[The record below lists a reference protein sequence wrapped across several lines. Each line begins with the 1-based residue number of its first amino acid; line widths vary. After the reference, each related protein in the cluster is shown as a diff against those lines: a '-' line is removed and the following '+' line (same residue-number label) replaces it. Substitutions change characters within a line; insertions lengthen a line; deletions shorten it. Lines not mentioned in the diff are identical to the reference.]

1 MATIIG
7 GVTIRI
13 GATVNQL
20 KYDLKSAERSLKAS
34 ADRFKSI
41 GANLSLGVTAP
52 ILALGAKAL
61 SVTGDIEALQKGLIS
76 VMGSAKAA
84 GDEFERLKEVAKLPG
99 LGLEEAVQGS
109 VALQAAGFSADEA
122 RSSLLA
128 FGNALATVGKGKNE
142 LKLVNLALTQLQ
154 NKSSGY
160 GQEIRQ
166 LTEQLPQLRN
176 ALVSAFGTAESDK
189 IAELG
194 VTGKEVVSILTQ
206 EFAKLPKV
214 SGGLKNSF
222 ENAGDAIKIAL
233 FNVGTAINKNLDI
246 EGIVTR
252 VSDRLVAMADAFGK
266 LDAGTQKM
274 ILGAIGLVAAL
285 GPLSYIM
292 GNLTSLY
299 SAIIIPLTR
308 TAGLMALNATASTA
322 AGVAATGAGAATLSA
337 GKLMTLAMGPVGIA
351 IAGVAAAI
359 YVIYK
364 NWDQVKSITIDVGNY
379 FIELY
384 NESVLVRIGVEA
396 IVAQFKLVYSA
407 IKLVVDLF
415 SSGFKAAFGFV
426 SNGFKTLGNL
436 IKAVLSGNFSEIP
449 SILSDGFKTSTKNG
463 KEFITNLG
471 KDFRSFGEDLYTN
484 TNTQLQ
490 RTFDPK
496 KIELFKQEL
505 TKPIFIDI
513 GFNKPKEAA
522 YTPIGVLAPKVAEET
537 KKPFTPK
544 GDSAKVDLTPLQELE
559 KKFIEID
566 TLVKNGFL
574 LSLDAVDKKIDEIDK
589 AAEGLAQKGLKNTSV
604 EFKKLRDIAEGLKT
618 EGIDISV
625 GLNTLPLVQSL
636 KSIEDP
642 IKSITEK
649 IKGAFIGE
657 KDYFKTFADKAIEA
671 ANKIKEKYDLLADR
685 ISRVGQIGNAIGD
698 IFSSLSDRENEKN
711 KEKEIKEKEAVSNSI
726 LNEDQKAQA
735 LLAIEAKYN
744 KERQKANKKQA
755 IANKALG
762 IFNATV
768 SMFEGIARAVAL
780 GPAGIPLI
788 PFIKGLGLLN
798 IAAIASAPLPSLKI
812 GTNYVKSDGLANI
825 HKGEAIVPAK
835 VVGGGFNLG
844 GGMHH
849 SVIRG
854 QDIHLVS
861 NFQAYI
867 DKRTR

>member
-13 GATVNQL
+13 GATVKQL
-20 KYDLKSAERSLKAS
+20 EYDLKKAERSLKAS

-122 RSSLLA
+122 RKSLLA

-142 LKLVNLALTQLQ
+142 LKLVQLALTQLQ

-160 GQEIRQ
+160 GQELRQ
-166 LTEQLPQLRN
+166 LTEQLPQLRS

-189 IAELG
+189 IAQLG
-194 VTGKEVVSILTQ
+194 VTGKEVVTILTS

-214 SGGLKNSF
+214 AGGLKNSF

-308 TAGLMALNATASTA
+308 TAGLLALNATASTA

-384 NESVLVRIGVEA
+384 NESVIVRIGVEA

-415 SSGFKAAFGFV
+415 LSGFKAAFGFV

-537 KKPFTPK
+537 KKTFTPK
-544 GDSAKVDLTPLQELE
+544 GDGTKQKDIYGDTIKELKLLDQLSSLNLETEAPVKKIKVLEDALAKLIESGIKPTSQKFKDLESQLIALNTETKFRIKFDEVSLSESIKETKDKLKEEKFELSAKVLVSLE
-559 KKFIEID
+559 QRKDFAEFAKEGSFDKRLKDAVSLNLPQPKIIPTID
-566 TLVKNGFL
+566 TSGLTAGIEQINTIAGDISNTLQSAVGGAFESL
-574 LSLDAVDKKIDEIDK
+574 GSILSDAVTGDLG
-589 AAEGLAQKGLKNTSV
+589 GLQGFFSRILII
-604 EFKKLRDIAEGLKT
+604 IADFG
-618 EGIDISV
+618 S
-625 GLNTLPLVQSL
+625 TL
-636 KSIEDP
+636 
-642 IKSITEK
+642 
-649 IKGAFIGE
+649 G
-657 KDYFKTFADKAIEA
+657 
-671 ANKIKEKYDLLADR
+671 
-685 ISRVGQIGNAIGD
+685 
-698 IFSSLSDRENEKN
+698 
-711 KEKEIKEKEAVSNSI
+711 
-726 LNEDQKAQA
+726 
-735 LLAIEAKYN
+735 
-744 KERQKANKKQA
+744 KQ
-755 IANKALG
+755 L
-762 IFNATV
+762 
-768 SMFEGIARAVAL
+768 VAL
-780 GPAGIPLI
+780 GTAKLALDKLFKSSPFGAIAAGIGLI
-788 PFIKGLGLLN
+788 ALSGVVR
-798 IAAIASAPLPSLKI
+798 AIASKGIPSLAI
-812 GTNYVKSDGLANI
+812 GTNYVQRDGLANI

-835 VVGGGFNLG
+835 VVSGGFSG

>member
-13 GATVNQL
+13 GATPKQL
-20 KYDLKSAERSLKAS
+20 EYDLKKAERSLKAS

-76 VMGSAKAA
+76 VMGSAKAS

-122 RSSLLA
+122 RKSLLA

-189 IAELG
+189 IAQLG
-194 VTGKEVVSILTQ
+194 VTGKEVVTILTQ

-214 SGGLKNSF
+214 AGGLKNSF

-396 IVAQFKLVYSA
+396 IAAQFKLVYSA

-537 KKPFTPK
+537 KKTFTQK
-544 GDSAKVDLTPLQELE
+544 GDVGKQKDIYGDTIKELKLLDQLSALNLETEAPVKKIKVLEDALAKLIESGIKPTSQKFKDLETQLIGFKNEVKLRVELDGESLQEAKDRLSKEKLEISAKILVDVEQRKDFAEFAKEGSFDKRLQ
-559 KKFIEID
+559 
-566 TLVKNGFL
+566 
-574 LSLDAVDKKIDEIDK
+574 
-589 AAEGLAQKGLKNTSV
+589 
-604 EFKKLRDIAEGLKT
+604 
-618 EGIDISV
+618 
-625 GLNTLPLVQSL
+625 
-636 KSIEDP
+636 
-642 IKSITEK
+642 
-649 IKGAFIGE
+649 
-657 KDYFKTFADKAIEA
+657 
-671 ANKIKEKYDLLADR
+671 
-685 ISRVGQIGNAIGD
+685 
-698 IFSSLSDRENEKN
+698 
-711 KEKEIKEKEAVSNSI
+711 EAVS
-726 LNEDQKAQA
+726 LNLPQPKIIPKIDTSG
-735 LLAIEAKYN
+735 L
-744 KERQKANKKQA
+744 
-755 IANKALG
+755 
-762 IFNATV
+762 T
-768 SMFEGIARAVAL
+768 
-780 GPAGIPLI
+780 AGIEQINTIAGDFSNTLQSAVGGSFELLGETLGQI
-788 PFIKGLGLLN
+788 FTGDAGAGNFFNSLLGLVADFAQQLGKAIIGIGVAQLALKTAFAN
-798 IAAIASAPLPSLKI
+798 PIAAIAAGTALVALGSVVKRLVVPSLDI
-812 GTNYVKSDGLANI
+812 GTNYVQRDGLANI

-835 VVGGGFNLG
+835 VVSGGFDVSG
-844 GGMHH
+844 GSGGKQEIYGKLSGIDM
-849 SVIRG
+849 
-854 QDIHLVS
+854 LLS
-861 NFQAYI
+861 NKYAYATI
-867 DKRTR
+867 NRLK

>member
-13 GATVNQL
+13 GATVKQL
-20 KYDLKSAERSLKAS
+20 EYDLNKAERSLKAS

-84 GDEFERLKEVAKLPG
+84 GDEFEKLKEVAKLPG

-109 VALQAAGFSADEA
+109 VSLQAAGFSADEA
-122 RSSLLA
+122 RKSLLA

-142 LKLVNLALTQLQ
+142 LKLVQLALTQLQ

-160 GQEIRQ
+160 GQELRQ

-189 IAELG
+189 IAQLG

-214 SGGLKNSF
+214 AGGLKNSF

-233 FNVGTAINKNLDI
+233 FNVGTAINKNFDI

-308 TAGLMALNATASTA
+308 TAGLLALNATASTA

-396 IVAQFKLVYSA
+396 IAAQFKLVYSA

-436 IKAVLSGNFSEIP
+436 IKAVLS
-449 SILSDGFKTSTKNG
+449 SI
-463 KEFITNLG
+463 
-471 KDFRSFGEDLYTN
+471 
-484 TNTQLQ
+484 
-490 RTFDPK
+490 
-496 KIELFKQEL
+496 
-505 TKPIFIDI
+505 
-513 GFNKPKEAA
+513 
-522 YTPIGVLAPKVAEET
+522 
-537 KKPFTPK
+537 
-544 GDSAKVDLTPLQELE
+544 E
-559 KKFIEID
+559 KKRNF
-566 TLVKNGFL
+566 
-574 LSLDAVDKKIDEIDK
+574 
-589 AAEGLAQKGLKNTSV
+589 TS
-604 EFKKLRDIAEGLKT
+604 
-618 EGIDISV
+618 
-625 GLNTLPLVQSL
+625 
-636 KSIEDP
+636 KSI
-642 IKSITEK
+642 
-649 IKGAFIGE
+649 
-657 KDYFKTFADKAIEA
+657 
-671 ANKIKEKYDLLADR
+671 
-685 ISRVGQIGNAIGD
+685 
-698 IFSSLSDRENEKN
+698 
-711 KEKEIKEKEAVSNSI
+711 
-726 LNEDQKAQA
+726 
-735 LLAIEAKYN
+735 
-744 KERQKANKKQA
+744 KK
-755 IANKALG
+755 
-762 IFNATV
+762 
-768 SMFEGIARAVAL
+768 
-780 GPAGIPLI
+780 
-788 PFIKGLGLLN
+788 
-798 IAAIASAPLPSLKI
+798 
-812 GTNYVKSDGLANI
+812 
-825 HKGEAIVPAK
+825 
-835 VVGGGFNLG
+835 
-844 GGMHH
+844 
-849 SVIRG
+849 
-854 QDIHLVS
+854 HL
-861 NFQAYI
+861 
-867 DKRTR
+867 

>member
-13 GATVNQL
+13 GATVKQL
-20 KYDLKSAERSLKAS
+20 EYDLKKAERSLKAS

-122 RSSLLA
+122 RKSLLA

-142 LKLVNLALTQLQ
+142 LKLVQLALTQLQ

-160 GQEIRQ
+160 GQELRQ

-189 IAELG
+189 IAQLG
-194 VTGKEVVSILTQ
+194 VTGKEVVSILTS

-214 SGGLKNSF
+214 AGGLKNSF

-233 FNVGTAINKNLDI
+233 FNVGTAINKNFDI

-308 TAGLMALNATASTA
+308 TAGLLALNATASTA

-396 IVAQFKLVYSA
+396 IAAQFKLVYSA

-490 RTFDPK
+490 RRFDPK

-513 GFNKPKEAA
+513 GFNKPKEAS
-522 YTPIGVLAPKVAEET
+522 YTPIGVLAPKVVEET
-537 KKPFTPK
+537 KKTFTPK
-544 GDSAKVDLTPLQELE
+544 GDGGKQKDIYSDTIKELKLLDQLSALNLETEAPVKKIKVLEDALAKLIESGIKPTSQKFKDLESQLIGFKNEVKLRVELDGESLQEAKDRLSKEKLEISAKILVDVEQRKDFAEFAKEGSFDKRLKDAVSLNLPQPKIIPT
-559 KKFIEID
+559 ID
-566 TLVKNGFL
+566 TSGLTAGIEQINTIAGDISNTLQSAVGGAFESL
-574 LSLDAVDKKIDEIDK
+574 GSILSDAVTGDLG
-589 AAEGLAQKGLKNTSV
+589 GLQGFFSRILII
-604 EFKKLRDIAEGLKT
+604 IADFG
-618 EGIDISV
+618 S
-625 GLNTLPLVQSL
+625 TL
-636 KSIEDP
+636 
-642 IKSITEK
+642 
-649 IKGAFIGE
+649 G
-657 KDYFKTFADKAIEA
+657 
-671 ANKIKEKYDLLADR
+671 
-685 ISRVGQIGNAIGD
+685 
-698 IFSSLSDRENEKN
+698 
-711 KEKEIKEKEAVSNSI
+711 
-726 LNEDQKAQA
+726 
-735 LLAIEAKYN
+735 
-744 KERQKANKKQA
+744 KQ
-755 IANKALG
+755 L
-762 IFNATV
+762 
-768 SMFEGIARAVAL
+768 VAL
-780 GPAGIPLI
+780 GTAKLALDKLFKSSPFGAIAAGIGLI
-788 PFIKGLGLLN
+788 ALSGVVR
-798 IAAIASAPLPSLKI
+798 AIASKGIPSLAI
-812 GTNYVKSDGLANI
+812 GTNFVQRDGLANI